1 MARTS
6 YLYIIRWNKISAL
19 YVLHQQAWLD
29 FYRATWNNNIRVAPL
44 GHISLTP
51 ESISLCFCSSMS
63 CTSCRSSKWSL
74 WFDSTGDITYNL
86 PYYRHREL
94 LCMIKSQDREC
105 RGRICQYSSY
115 LINIHFLIHCTRF
128 LLALLLYHV
137 TCDYFYSMTYTCDGA
152 ILTPSKNKMAVFIA
166 CISKSMICHVQIA
179 IICSVQV
186 LSK

>member
-1 MARTS
+1 M
-6 YLYIIRWNKISAL
+6 K
-19 YVLHQQAWLD
+19 QQ
-29 FYRATWNNNIRVAPL
+29 YTGRRVAPL
-44 GHISLTP
+44 GHISPTRSVFAFAPLCHVLRVEAANGVFGLTP
-51 ESISLCFCSSMS
+51 P
-63 CTSCRSSKWSL
+63 
-74 WFDSTGDITYNL
+74 GNITYNL

-94 LCMIKSQDREC
+94 ICMIKDREC

-137 TCDYFYSMTYTCDGA
+137 TCDYFYSMTCDGA

-166 CISKSMICHVQIA
+166 CISKSTICHVQIA